1 MTRILFAGVAAALI
15 AAPAFAAPENFDID
29 PAHTASQFAVKH
41 MVVSTVRG
49 AFGKTTGTI
58 VLDKADPAHDS
69 VETTIDATTIDTR
82 DANRDKDVRGTD
94 FLDVAQFPNITFK
107 STKVKQAGKGH
118 LKIAGDLTIHG
129 VTKPVVLEVEGPS
142 AEFKDPWGNIRIAA
156 SATTKINRK
165 DFGVNWSKNLD
176 SGGAV
181 VGDELAI
188 TIDLEAIKKAP
199 AKAEAAKP

>member
-1 MTRILFAGVAAALI
+1 MTRILFAGLAAALI

-49 AFGKTTGTI
+49 AFGKTTGEI
-58 VLDKADPAHDS
+58 VLDPADPRKDS
-69 VETTIDATTIDTR
+69 VNATIDATSLDTR

-94 FLDVAQFPNITFK
+94 FLDVTQFPTITFK
-107 STKVKQAGKGH
+107 STKVKPAGKGH
-118 LKIAGDLTIHG
+118 LKIEGDLTLHG
-129 VTKPVVLEVEGPS
+129 VTRPVVLNVEGPS
-142 AEFKDPWGNIRIAA
+142 AEFKDPWGNTRVAA

-165 DFGVNWSKNLD
+165 DFGVNWSKTLD
-176 SGGAV
+176 NGGAV
-181 VGDELAI
+181 VGDELSI

-199 AKAEAAKP
+199 AKPEATK